1 MTIEEIINKIE
12 THMWEGIL
20 IHNAM
25 AETYDFLGLRGY
37 ARFHNYQTYE
47 EMCGMMHLSHY
58 YFTHYHKLIK
68 KDEFMPQPII
78 PDSWYKYTS
87 MDVDASTKRNAI
99 KDLTEKWINWERET
113 KTLYQSM
120 RLELNNIG
128 EVAAAL
134 ELDKYII
141 DVSTELEHAEREL
154 IKLNSIGYDL
164 VEIESWQ
171 EQMSKKYKKKLGW

>member
-1 MTIEEIINKIE
+1 
-12 THMWEGIL
+12 
-20 IHNAM
+20 
-25 AETYDFLGLRGY
+25 
-37 ARFHNYQTYE
+37 
-47 EMCGMMHLSHY
+47 
-58 YFTHYHKLIK
+58 
-68 KDEFMPQPII
+68 
-78 PDSWYKYTS
+78 
-87 MDVDASTKRNAI
+87 
-99 KDLTEKWINWERET
+99 
-113 KTLYQSM
+113 M